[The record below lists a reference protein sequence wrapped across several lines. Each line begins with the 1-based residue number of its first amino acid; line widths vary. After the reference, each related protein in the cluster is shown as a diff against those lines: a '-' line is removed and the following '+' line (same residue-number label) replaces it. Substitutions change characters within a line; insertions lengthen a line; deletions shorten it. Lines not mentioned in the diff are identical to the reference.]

1 MLNMSKKITRTRLN
15 FFTMSTVRKASFE
28 TFERYVYFSCVVD
41 MSFVDDA
48 TH

>member
-1 MLNMSKKITRTRLN
+1 MLNMSKKITRTRLD

-28 TFERYVYFSCVVD
+28 KFDRYVYFSCVVD
-41 MSFVDDA
+41 LTFVDDA

>member
-1 MLNMSKKITRTRLN
+1 MLDISKKITRTRLK

-28 TFERYVYFSCVVD
+28 TFDRYVYFSCVVD
-41 MSFVDDA
+41 LTFVDDA